1 MQHHDDTILRALADE
16 DRDLLARHAEPAY
29 HAQALALFRGRLGW
43 VTTLSYVTALFAFIG
58 FGYTFWRAWSAED
71 ALAAVK
77 FGTLSVVLFQYTAM
91 AKGFLGTH
99 MEANRTLR
107 EMKRIE
113 LQMALLRRGQAAAE

>member
-1 MQHHDDTILRALADE
+1 MQHHDDMIHRALADE
-16 DRDLLARHAEPAY
+16 DRDLLARHAEPGY
-29 HAQALALFRGRLGW
+29 PAQALALFRGRLGW
-43 VTTLSYVTALFAFIG
+43 VTMLAYVTALAAFIG

-91 AKGFLGTH
+91 AKGFLGSH

-113 LQMALLRRGQAAAE
+113 LQMALLRQRQPATE